1 MQLSE
6 SYRYNAGR
14 SEGLLFTPDHELCK
28 KWKNTFMKFI
38 NEVWISINEKIDYE
52 GDELVNF
59 IKREDTESIDLR
71 SVLAQSA
78 ANVLL
83 QTFFSKR
90 HCYSSQNEEI
100 NKLISLV
107 YDTTRDTRFG
117 IMVFM
122 PWLKFLPSMSRFQDE
137 VKSRHSDCIRYFRKL
152 LHERLIDLEDN
163 VISCEKSGVQKC
175 CVNDLASVFKKAF
188 PEMKEENTSYF
199 LTIVEDSFFGGT
211 LPVRSQF
218 LWILILLLKNPDYI
232 LKIQKEIDT
241 IVEIHGEKLLEDH
254 FSHLH
259 LTRAVIE
266 EGIRLRHSVP
276 TANFHCTKQD
286 TEFLG
291 FKVKKNMMV
300 IPNIWSVHYDPIF
313 WSPDP
318 EVYRPERHLN
328 ENGQFRSSGRVIPF
342 SIGRRK
348 CAGNKI
354 ALREIFVYLVKIL
367 RNFNISLDKRPI
379 DMDGISVALNF
390 PHPYL
395 VKFKNRF

>member
-83 QTFFSKR
+83 QTLLFKR

-152 LHERLIDLEDN
+152 LHE
-163 VISCEKSGVQKC
+163 
-175 CVNDLASVFKKAF
+175 
-188 PEMKEENTSYF
+188 
-199 LTIVEDSFFGGT
+199 
-211 LPVRSQF
+211 
-218 LWILILLLKNPDYI
+218 
-232 LKIQKEIDT
+232 
-241 IVEIHGEKLLEDH
+241 
-254 FSHLH
+254 
-259 LTRAVIE
+259 
-266 EGIRLRHSVP
+266 
-276 TANFHCTKQD
+276 
-286 TEFLG
+286 
-291 FKVKKNMMV
+291 
-300 IPNIWSVHYDPIF
+300 
-313 WSPDP
+313 
-318 EVYRPERHLN
+318 
-328 ENGQFRSSGRVIPF
+328 
-342 SIGRRK
+342 
-348 CAGNKI
+348 
-354 ALREIFVYLVKIL
+354 
-367 RNFNISLDKRPI
+367 
-379 DMDGISVALNF
+379 
-390 PHPYL
+390 
-395 VKFKNRF
+395 